1 MKYIYSIFLSVVSF
15 LWILSGCV
23 EDPDMDTRL
32 QNAKAPEV
40 SETSMEGEACA
51 SSITLKAQIMKENG
65 LPIKE
70 CGVCWSTQKGTE
82 PLDNM
87 RNKRYTKAD
96 KIENHNFTATMSN
109 LEDST
114 KYYVYAYAINDVDTA
129 FSKTEGAYTTINGIG
144 EVATLDVDSATVKA
158 TSTWVKG
165 KVKNRGVGIEKLG
178 FYYKKKEQA
187 EILNLRIKIQLSH
200 TKGVIWRLSI
210 LSPARLRIW
219 SRKLGI
225 MSVLLPKI
233 SLASSPLM

>member
-96 KIENHNFTATMSN
+96 KIE
-109 LEDST
+109 
-114 KYYVYAYAINDVDTA
+114 
-129 FSKTEGAYTTINGIG
+129 TI
-144 EVATLDVDSATVKA
+144 
-158 TSTWVKG
+158 
-165 KVKNRGVGIEKLG
+165 
-178 FYYKKKEQA
+178 
-187 EILNLRIKIQLSH
+187 ILQLLCPIWKIVQN
-200 TKGVIWRLSI
+200 
-210 LSPARLRIW
+210 
-219 SRKLGI
+219 I
-225 MSVLLPKI
+225 MYMPMLL
-233 SLASSPLM
+233 MM

>member
-109 LEDST
+109 
-114 KYYVYAYAINDVDTA
+114 
-129 FSKTEGAYTTINGIG
+129 
-144 EVATLDVDSATVKA
+144 
-158 TSTWVKG
+158 W
-165 KVKNRGVGIEKLG
+165 KVVQN
-178 FYYKKKEQA
+178 
-187 EILNLRIKIQLSH
+187 
-200 TKGVIWRLSI
+200 
-210 LSPARLRIW
+210 
-219 SRKLGI
+219 I
-225 MSVLLPKI
+225 MYMPMLL
-233 SLASSPLM
+233 MM